1 VCGQGEEENRLIE
14 QLDASGLAGKVNHL
28 GYRSDIYAI
37 MSTANVLVLP
47 SWYEGMPNILV
58 EAFAIGLPAII
69 SDIPA
74 HRDVLGGNQAALL
87 FPPGSPQKLADHLI
101 SLFQNPE
108 RRSELAIQGK
118 QLASEFSVERMVS
131 AYAAYY
137 RKVINSD

>member
-1 VCGQGEEENRLIE
+1 
-14 QLDASGLAGKVNHL
+14 
-28 GYRSDIYAI
+28 
-37 MSTANVLVLP
+37 
-47 SWYEGMPNILV
+47 MPNILV